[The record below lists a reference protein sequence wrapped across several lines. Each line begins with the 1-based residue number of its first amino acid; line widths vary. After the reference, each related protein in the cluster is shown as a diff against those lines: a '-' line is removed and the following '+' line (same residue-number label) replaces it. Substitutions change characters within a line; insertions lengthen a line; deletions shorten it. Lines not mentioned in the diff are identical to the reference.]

1 MRRERE
7 KSSERERHCATFKKH
22 GHTKKMNRGDSKI
35 EIINSRNNI
44 PQNNGGHVSY

>member
-22 GHTKKMNRGDSKI
+22 GHTQKMNRGVKI
-35 EIINSRNNI
+35 EIII
-44 PQNNGGHVSY
+44 QETIFQKIMAGM